1 MTNVRRVT
9 NQLQQYSGH
18 FLMAD
23 QDIVGPLKT
32 GICNASLFDS
42 SENSQA
48 DYQAQPFE
56 LLSALNKLYRKT
68 VIEVCAKWAHPGT
81 PSPSTTGRLLLG
93 ENQEGQRLPLRNQP

>member
-1 MTNVRRVT
+1 
-9 NQLQQYSGH
+9 
-18 FLMAD
+18 MAD

-32 GICNASLFDS
+32 GIRNASLFDS

-68 VIEVCAKWAHPGT
+68 VIEVCAKWLTQVRP
-81 PSPSTTGRLLLG
+81 LLPRPDVCCSERTRKGSGFL
-93 ENQEGQRLPLRNQP
+93 